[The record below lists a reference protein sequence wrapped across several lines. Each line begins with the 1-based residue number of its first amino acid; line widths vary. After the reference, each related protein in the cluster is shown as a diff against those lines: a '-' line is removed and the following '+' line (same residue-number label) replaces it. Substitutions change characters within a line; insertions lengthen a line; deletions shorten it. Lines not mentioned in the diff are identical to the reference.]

1 VLAFRN
7 ADKPSNIKSLDEC
20 KDLIKL
26 IKPFQGRK
34 DVKIPKAAKDM
45 MNAFTVVDRDTK
57 TFHGVGAVTDLDFM
71 IPVKI
76 GNEEQ
81 LLALRNHG
89 MPYPPFCDTGI
100 EHQARFLAARNVK
113 NCHAKDALAYDY
125 MRAEKF
131 IKLHFKGNV
140 THLLA
145 DPRFEPLVKKWA
157 EKFLRAKNN
166 AMTDPD
172 KVMYDDAVKALLA
185 FDDSYK
191 WKVLEQYLTTVD
203 SEFKYKGC
211 FASGQQ
217 NVNAIAV
224 EKNSQ
229 TSDNELATKIVE
241 NIKQQNDI
249 VKQQNDMMHLLLSK
263 NNK

>member
-1 VLAFRN
+1 MFRN
-7 ADKPSNIKSLDEC
+7 ADNLKSLDKC
-20 KDLIKL
+20 KNVIKL
-26 IKPFQGRK
+26 IKSLEGRK
-34 DVKIPKAAKDM
+34 GVKISTEVKRLMK
-45 MNAFTVVDRDTK
+45 AFTVVDRDTE

-76 GNEEQ
+76 GNVEH

-100 EHQARFLAARNVK
+100 EHMARFYAAFKVETCEPRIAV
-113 NCHAKDALAYDY
+113 AYDDKQ
-125 MRAEKF
+125 AGEF
-131 IKLHFKGNV
+131 IKRHFKGNV

-166 AMTDPD
+166 AMTDAD
-172 KVMYDDAVKALLA
+172 KVMYDDAVKALAA
-185 FDDSYK
+185 FGGSYNQTE
-191 WKVLEQYLTTVD
+191 LDHYLTTVD

-229 TSDNELATKIVE
+229 TSFNEMAMKVVE
-241 NIKQQNDI
+241 NTMQSLISKIKT
-249 VKQQNDMMHLLLSK
+249 KS
-263 NNK
+263 